1 MADKNLMTGF
11 KVFKGTKSEF
21 ITKNYPSTHA
31 NSIVYITGGSDP
43 KNSCIFA
50 QGTYFGNMSDFIN
63 AINYVKGVNVGGK
76 NYNAAVG
83 GGYIAFGASDPST
96 VAVNAGSDGISIGLT
111 TEFVNKVNN
120 TATNL
125 GTTGD
130 TASASGSAFARIAN
144 LAGLIASLQGEGTG
158 SVSEQITSAIN
169 ALRTEI
175 VGTLGEDD
183 SKTLAAIND
192 ELDSIIS
199 NYNTLKGRVS
209 TIEGDYLK
217 TADKTAL
224 QSNIDKK
231 VAQSDYDTKVAALE
245 KADTDNL
252 KEAKNYTDSLA
263 NGAVK
268 ANTDAIAKLN
278 GNASAEGSIAK
289 QIQDAINE
297 FAGTADGDK
306 TIENVTELL
315 NYVSGVDGSKTLSEA
330 IAQIAENKGKIET
343 LNGSNTTTGSV
354 AKQVKDAIE
363 SEVSR
368 ANAAYATTAQGAKA
382 DSALQQSNITTGTA
396 NGTISV
402 KGTDVAVKGLGSA
415 AYTAST
421 DYATSAQGTKADSAL
436 QSILKGTDGT
446 YVTTT
451 ITPKSDNTQTIGVSV
466 TTKAVADATSTS
478 NGLAT
483 AYDVK
488 TEISG
493 VKSYA
498 DNLFAWEELS

>member
-1 MADKNLMTGF
+1 MAKMFVNYS
-11 KVFKGTKSEF
+11 KTKAEF
-21 ITKNYPSTHA
+21 IAAGLATTYN
-31 NSIVYITGGSDP
+31 NSIVFIKGDAQG
-43 KNSCIFA
+43 NGSCIYTHGQYFA
-50 QGTYFGNMSDFIN
+50 NFSEFIN
-63 AINYVKGVNVGGK
+63 AINYVKGVNVDGK
-76 NYNAAVG
+76 NYNAAAG
-83 GGYIAFGASDPST
+83 GGYVAFNATDPST
-96 VAVNAGSDGISIGLT
+96 VAVNAGQNGINIGLT
-111 TEFVNKVNN
+111 TEFVNKVND

-125 GTTGD
+125 GTAGES
-130 TASASGSAFARIAN
+130 ANASGSAFARIAN

-158 SVSEQITSAIN
+158 SVSEQIASAIN

-175 VGTLGEDD
+175 VGTLGTDD

-199 NYNTLKGRVS
+199 NYNTLKGRVD

-217 TADKTAL
+217 SSDKTEL
-224 QSNIDKK
+224 QGNIDKK
-231 VAQSDYDTKVAALE
+231 VAQSDYDTKIAALE

-252 KEAKNYTDSLA
+252 KTAKDYTDSLA

-289 QIQDAINE
+289 QIKDAINE
-297 FAGTADGDK
+297 FAGTADADNV
-306 TIENVTELL
+306 IENVTELL

-343 LNGSNTTTGSV
+343 LNGSNITAGSV
-354 AKQVKDAIE
+354 AKQVKDAID

-368 ANAAYATTAQGAKA
+368 ANAAYATAAQGAKA
-382 DSALQQSNITTGTA
+382 DSAVQTVITGTT
-396 NGTISV
+396 NGTIKV
-402 KGTDVAVKGLGSA
+402 DGTDVAVKGLGSA
-415 AYTAST
+415 AYTEST
-421 DYATSAQGTKADSAL
+421 AYATSAQGGKADSAL
-436 QSILKGTDGT
+436 QSVSKGTDGT

-451 ITPKSDNTQTIGVSV
+451 VTSKSDNTQTIGVSV
-466 TTKAVADATSTS
+466 TTKAVADATSAD

-483 AYDVK
+483 ASD
-488 TEISG
+488 

-498 DNLFAWEELS
+498 DNLFAWEEL

>member
-1 MADKNLMTGF
+1 MAKMFVTYS
-11 KVFKGTKSEF
+11 KTKAEF
-21 ITKNYPSTHA
+21 ISAGLATTYN
-31 NSIVYITGGSDP
+31 NSIVFIKGDAQG
-43 KNSCIFA
+43 NGSCIYTHGQYFA
-50 QGTYFGNMSDFIN
+50 NFSEFIN
-63 AINYVKGVNVGGK
+63 AINYVKGVNVGGQ

-83 GGYIAFGASDPST
+83 GGYIAFNASDPST
-96 VAVNAGSDGISIGLT
+96 VAVNAGANGINIGLT

-125 GTTGD
+125 GATGD
-130 TASASGSAFARIAN
+130 SANASGSAFARIAN
-144 LAGLIASLQGEGTG
+144 LANLVSDLKGNGDG
-158 SVSEQITSAIN
+158 SISDQITDAVN

-175 VGTLGEDD
+175 VGTLGTDD

-199 NYNTLKGRVS
+199 NYNTLKGRVD

-217 TADKTAL
+217 SSDKTEL
-224 QSNIDKK
+224 QGNIDKK
-231 VAQSDYDTKVAALE
+231 VAQSDYDTKIAALE

-252 KEAKNYTDSLA
+252 KTAKDYTDSLA

-297 FAGTADGDK
+297 FAGTADADNV
-306 TIENVTELL
+306 IENVTELL

-343 LNGSNTTTGSV
+343 LNGSNTTAGSV
-354 AKQVKDAIE
+354 AKQVKDAID
-363 SEVSR
+363 SEINR
-368 ANAAYATTAQGAKA
+368 ANAAYATAAQGAKA
-382 DSALQQSNITTGTA
+382 DSAVQTIIIGTT
-396 NGTISV
+396 NGTIKV
-402 KGTDVAVKGLGSA
+402 DGTDVAVKGLGSA
-415 AYTAST
+415 AYTEST
-421 DYATSAQGTKADSAL
+421 AYATSAQGGKADSAL
-436 QSILKGTDGT
+436 QSVSKGTDGT

-451 ITPKSDNTQTIGVSV
+451 VTTKSNNTQTIGVSV
-466 TTKAVADATSTS
+466 TTKAVANATSTD

-483 AYDVK
+483 AYDA
-488 TEISG
+488 
-493 VKSYA
+493 KSYA
-498 DNLFAWEELS
+498 DNLFVWEEL

>member
-1 MADKNLMTGF
+1 MAKMFVNYSN
-11 KVFKGTKSEF
+11 TKAEF
-21 ITKNYPSTHA
+21 IAAGLATTYN
-31 NSIVYITGGSDP
+31 NSIVFIKGDAQG
-43 KNSCIFA
+43 NGSCIYTHGQYFA
-50 QGTYFGNMSDFIN
+50 NFSEFIN
-63 AINYVKGVNVGGK
+63 AINYVKGVNVNGT
-76 NYNAAVG
+76 NYNAAAG
-83 GGYIAFGASDPST
+83 GGYVAFNASDPST
-96 VAVNAGSDGISIGLT
+96 VTINTDNKGITIGLT

-125 GTTGD
+125 GTTSD
-130 TASASGSAFARIAN
+130 SASASGSAFARIAN

-158 SVSEQITSAIN
+158 SVSEQITSAVN

-175 VGTLGEDD
+175 VGTLETDD

-199 NYNTLKGRVS
+199 NYNTLKGRVD

-217 TADKTAL
+217 SSDKTEL

-231 VAQSDYDTKVAALE
+231 VAQSDYDTKIAALE

-252 KEAKNYTDSLA
+252 KTAKDYTDSLA

-297 FAGTADGDK
+297 FAGTADADNV
-306 TIENVTELL
+306 IENVTELL

-343 LNGSNTTTGSV
+343 LNGSNTTAGSV
-354 AKQVKDAIE
+354 AKQVKDAID
-363 SEVSR
+363 SEVNR

-382 DSALQQSNITTGTA
+382 DSAVQTVVEGTT
-396 NGTISV
+396 NGTIKV
-402 KGTDVAVKGLGSA
+402 DGTDVAVKGLGSA
-415 AYTAST
+415 AYTEST
-421 DYATSAQGTKADSAL
+421 AYATSAQGGKADSAL
-436 QSILKGTDGT
+436 QSVSKGTDGT

-451 ITPKSDNTQTIGVSV
+451 VTSKSDNTQTIGVSV
-466 TTKAVADATSTS
+466 TTKAVANATSTD

-483 AYDVK
+483 AYDA
-488 TEISG
+488 
-493 VKSYA
+493 KSYA
-498 DNLFAWEELS
+498 DNLFVWEEL